1 MMETKEKLVPKLRF
15 SKFEDNWK
23 VDKLNNLVRFLD
35 NRRKPIKSAERAKMQ
50 GAYPYYG
57 ASGIIDYI
65 TDYIFDDELI
75 LLGED
80 GENIISRNLPLA
92 FRVDGKCWVNNHAHV
107 LKTNDNVDLNFL
119 VEALEKVNYSIYNT
133 GTAQPKL
140 NKEVCKNIPV
150 KLPSVVEQQ
159 KIASFL
165 SAVDQKINQ
174 LQRKKELLQAY
185 KKGMMQQ
192 LFSQKLKFKDED
204 GNDFPEWEEKKLGEI
219 TSLIK
224 DGTHGTHRDVPNSDY
239 YLLSAK
245 NIIDGKLLITD
256 SDRTISK
263 DEFDKIYKNYSL
275 KSGDILLSVVGT
287 IGRVMVFKGQQN
299 IAFQRSVAF
308 FRFPD
313 FNSKFISYLM
323 DSNDFQNELD
333 RKKVVSA
340 QPGIYLGDLSKIKM
354 LLPKS
359 IEEQTK
365 IATFLSALDAKIDTV
380 STAINQTQ
388 DFKKGLLQ
396 QMFV

>member
-1 MMETKEKLVPKLRF
+1 M
-15 SKFEDNWK
+15 
-23 VDKLNNLVRFLD
+23 
-35 NRRKPIKSAERAKMQ
+35 
-50 GAYPYYG
+50 
-57 ASGIIDYI
+57 
-65 TDYIFDDELI
+65 
-75 LLGED
+75 
-80 GENIISRNLPLA
+80 
-92 FRVDGKCWVNNHAHV
+92 
-107 LKTNDNVDLNFL
+107 